1 MRDISHRRISGARLS
16 GYPEGAGVPMLLS
29 DYCNFFRLWDIVE
42 KAVNP
47 KSEIVTAEET
57 E

>member
-1 MRDISHRRISGARLS
+1 
-16 GYPEGAGVPMLLS
+16 MLLS